1 MGGDTRKWQ
10 LATDLLMGTLG
21 PIMLYFLVRQVL
33 SNTASTSSKQTNREA
48 TQRLQR
54 ILLDR
59 EAEKAEDGEEDEED
73 ARYSDADSDF
83 LEDSDAEPDPS
94 LSRRFLKSK
103 SHKRRRSP
111 ESLELTPYE
120 ETIASEVIHPG
131 SIPVSFADVGGLDDI
146 ISDLQETV
154 IFPLTMP
161 ELYSHSSSLINA
173 PTGVLLFGPPGCGKT
188 MVAKALAHE
197 SRAVFINV
205 HISTLTEKWY
215 GDSNKLVRAVFSL
228 ARKLAPAII
237 FIDEIDAVLG
247 TRRSTDNEA
256 SGMVKAE
263 FMTHW
268 DGLASSQ
275 AGSRSPHRI
284 MILGATNRI
293 QDIDEAILRRMPK
306 KYGIGLPNAEQR
318 RKIFDLLLRDTK
330 IDDGYVPPGQQD
342 VTDNSN
348 VDGQNDRR
356 QPLFDLDQLVKR
368 SHGFSGSDIRDIC
381 REAAMEPMR
390 DAIRARKSQGA
401 KMNRKASKPIKS
413 SDIRGLRTN
422 DFEKGTIPLNHPGA
436 EAYGY
441 DEAPG
446 AGDDDSDGY
455 ESIPEEGQN
464 GSLKHSTSDNRLS
477 KSRPHRRRTTAA
489 REKKKKQNES

>member
-1 MGGDTRKWQ
+1 
-10 LATDLLMGTLG
+10 
-21 PIMLYFLVRQVL
+21 MLYFLVRQVL
-33 SNTASTSSKQTNREA
+33 SNTTSTSTKQTNREA

-59 EAEKAEDGEEDEED
+59 QAEKAEDGEDEEEE
-73 ARYSDADSDF
+73 AGYSDADSDF
-83 LEDSDAEPDPS
+83 LEDSDAEPNPS
-94 LSRRFLKSK
+94 LSRRFLKSM

-111 ESLELTPYE
+111 EALELTPYE

-173 PTGVLLFGPPGCGKT
+173 PTGALLFGPPGCGKT

-215 GDSNKLVRAVFSL
+215 GDSNKLVKAVFSL

-306 KYGIGLPNAEQR
+306 KYGIGLPNAENR
-318 RKIFDLLLRDTK
+318 RKIFELLLRDTTIDQGYVSSGK
-330 IDDGYVPPGQQD
+330 REEIDDGNGG
-342 VTDNSN
+342 TR
-348 VDGQNDRR
+348 NDLD
-356 QPLFDLDQLVKR
+356 QPLFDLKQLVRR
-368 SHGFSGSDIRDIC
+368 SHGFSGSDIRDLC

-401 KMNRKASKPIKS
+401 KMNGKGSKPIKS

-422 DFEKGTIPLNHPGA
+422 DFEKGTIPLNPLDP
-436 EAYGY
+436 EADVGVSLL
-441 DEAPG
+441 G
-446 AGDDDSDGY
+446 TGDDDSSGY
-455 ESIPEEGQN
+455 ESVSEEEQN
-464 GSLKHSTSDNRLS
+464 GSAKRSMPETKSS
-477 KSRPHRRRTTAA
+477 KPQPRRRRPTAS
-489 REKKKKQNES
+489 REKKQEAK